1 MRKSVQYWRER
12 YNSGGNSGSGSYG
25 TRADFKAQVLNK
37 FIIEHGIKS
46 ILDLGCGDGNQ
57 ASLLKGFE
65 SYLGVDVSKVAL
77 KMCRERFGGVGTM
90 SFMKLSQLDDS
101 SLYDLVISLDVVYHL
116 LEDDAF
122 EEYMSKLFRH
132 ADKYVIIYSSDRG
145 KPLPGQGAHMR
156 QHKFTKWV
164 KANEVGWV
172 LLERIRNEYPYS
184 KYGAAGSIS
193 DFYIYG
199 RK

>member
-12 YNSGGNSGSGSYG
+12 YNSGGNSGLGSYG
-25 TRADFKAQVLNK
+25 GLAEFKAGVLNK

-65 SYLGVDVSKVAL
+65 SYLGVDVSKAAL
-77 KMCRERFGGVGTM
+77 KLCRAKFARTGTM
-90 SFMKLSQLDDS
+90 SFIKLSQLDGS

-132 ADKYVIIYSSDRG
+132 AARFVIIYSSNRG
-145 KPLPGQGAHMR
+145 KPLPGQGAHLR

-164 KANEVGWV
+164 KANEPEWV
-172 LLERIRNEYPYS
+172 LLERIKNKYPYS